1 MPGDFF
7 PDALFPPEHATAPV
21 NITRHNSHVASF
33 ISPFCMTGIV
43 ATSRRLSLTVSS
55 AAGAGS
61 QLVCGPV
68 NRLPGAG

>member
-1 MPGDFF
+1 
-7 PDALFPPEHATAPV
+7 
-21 NITRHNSHVASF
+21 
-33 ISPFCMTGIV
+33 MTGIV

-68 NRLPGAG
+68 NRLPGAGWRSPQGPERRYGARGLR